1 VPDILGV
8 STGAV
13 LGIFLSL
20 PVAGIQLSAFVV
32 RLATPKRLHAV
43 HGVSVVVERL
53 SQGQTACAPDYG
65 AA

>member
-43 HGVSVVVERL
+43 YGVSVVVERL
-53 SQGQTACAPDYG
+53 S
-65 AA
+65 